1 MEILKNKQRKFI
13 VILIFLILIIGA
25 SILFKREDTRFIILH
40 TVEQLSLEKAS
51 LNEVDMEEKQLG
63 RLSIEELLQNQ
74 QKYHFTFN
82 MSLILINEDN
92 PIHEQMD
99 NNLVEYKNSGVMM
112 DPMLVKPYESLSEA
126 VKDATGDSLFI
137 MSSYRTSEEQEV
149 LYTQDSMIAAL
160 PGTSEHETG
169 LALDVYVKYYAGNGF
184 LKSEAGQF
192 VNRNSWRYGFI
203 IRYPLFKKGVTGIK
217 FEPWHIR
224 YVGEPH
230 AEIMYRNKWTLEEYI
245 QELTVGKF
253 YSFKNYIISRQKD
266 DSIFIPEGLVD
277 IIISPDNQG
286 NYIITGRA
294 DS

>member
-1 MEILKNKQRKFI
+1 MKNKQRKFI

-112 DPMLVKPYESLSEA
+112 DPMLVKLESL
-126 VKDATGDSLFI
+126 
-137 MSSYRTSEEQEV
+137 
-149 LYTQDSMIAAL
+149 
-160 PGTSEHETG
+160 
-169 LALDVYVKYYAGNGF
+169 
-184 LKSEAGQF
+184 
-192 VNRNSWRYGFI
+192 
-203 IRYPLFKKGVTGIK
+203 KK
-217 FEPWHIR
+217 
-224 YVGEPH
+224 
-230 AEIMYRNKWTLEEYI
+230 
-245 QELTVGKF
+245 Q
-253 YSFKNYIISRQKD
+253 
-266 DSIFIPEGLVD
+266 
-277 IIISPDNQG
+277 
-286 NYIITGRA
+286 
-294 DS
+294 